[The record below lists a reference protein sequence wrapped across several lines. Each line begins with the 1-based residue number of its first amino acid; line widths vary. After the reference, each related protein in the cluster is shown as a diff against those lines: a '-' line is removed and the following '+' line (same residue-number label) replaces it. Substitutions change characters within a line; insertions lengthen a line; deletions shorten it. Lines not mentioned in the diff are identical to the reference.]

1 MRHWKNALRTLL
13 WRVLMALV
21 LILIL
26 AMLLRT
32 DLALATSA
40 DYFCQGENT
49 GLDRNELST

>member
-1 MRHWKNALRTLL
+1 
-13 WRVLMALV
+13 MALV

-26 AMLLRT
+26 AMVLRA